1 MIERILARLDPQR
14 SVRARLSALMG
25 ASGFVFCVLLVLLM
39 GYRAEQRERQ
49 SVQRALQTSALT
61 IAHLLD
67 QDIRS
72 RRDEM
77 ALLALAIGNEH
88 PGEFDELQALVNKVK
103 ASTAA
108 YAWIG
113 LADQHGKVFI
123 ASDGLLEGESVAQ
136 RPWFQMGQ
144 QGVFFGD
151 PHEAKL
157 LANVLQRGE
166 NGELPRFVDIAMPI
180 PGSNRT
186 RDWVLGGHLYWDW
199 AQSVIRSAAAGME
212 LGSVDVLVADE
223 NGQWLV
229 TPPSVTSKN
238 LAGYLQNHE
247 ERERYLEAR
256 VDMSSTQGADY
267 LVHWSVLLR
276 EPRGHALATVFE
288 DRRQVLLL
296 AVLAAASFAALA
308 WFVAGWMAQPLL
320 ALAEMARALRP
331 AATPKKVIS
340 TPRHQPAGDETLFV
354 SNVIRDL
361 SSLDALTGLF
371 NRKRLLE
378 EVRAALEAMAE
389 RGHFGAL
396 IVMNLDDFRKLN
408 DAQGHDAGDHVLLE
422 VTRRLQASVG
432 DAGHLARLGADE
444 FALLVPSLGSSHERA
459 NVIARVHAEQM
470 LATLDTPVLVDG
482 NELPC
487 KAAAGYRVFDG
498 VEQTTASEV
507 LKQVDL
513 ALAQAKASHY
523 VKAMVFDQS
532 MQDRFAEQVALEEDL
547 ARAIPHELRLV
558 FQPQVNQEGRVIAAE
573 ALLRWEK
580 PGLGMVSPARFIPV
594 AEASGLIVP
603 IGLWV
608 VRQACETLRRWQGD
622 ERLAHLV
629 LAVNVSAK
637 EFDNHAYVDQ
647 VLHLIKESE
656 TDPSRLKLEL
666 TESILASNIPETI
679 EKMNIL
685 RGHGVRLSLDDFG
698 TGFSSLAYLQ
708 KLPLTQLKI
717 DQSFV
722 RDVTTNRHD
731 AAIARTIIN
740 LGAGLG
746 LMVIAEGVETEAQHQ
761 FLASAGCQFFQGYL
775 FGKPMPLADF
785 EKLF

>member
-1 MIERILARLDPQR
+1 MIRSVLARLDPQR

-25 ASGFVFCVLLVLLM
+25 VSGFVFCVLLVLLM
-39 GYRAEQRERQ
+39 GYRAEQKEHQ
-49 SVQRALQTSALT
+49 SVERALHTSALT

-72 RRDEM
+72 RRDEI

-88 PGEFDELQALVNKVK
+88 PGEIDELRALVNKVK
-103 ASTAA
+103 ASVPA

-113 LADQHGKVFI
+113 LADRDGKVLI
-123 ASDGLLEGESVAQ
+123 ASDGLLEGATVSQ

-144 QGVFFGD
+144 RGVFFGD
-151 PHEAKL
+151 PHEALL
-157 LANVLQRGE
+157 LARFLQRGE
-166 NGELPRFVDIAMPI
+166 NGELPRFVDIAMPV
-180 PGSNRT
+180 PGGDHTN
-186 RDWVLGGHLYWDW
+186 DWVLGGHLYWDW

-212 LGSVDVLVADE
+212 LDGVDVLVADAK
-223 NGQWLV
+223 GKWLV
-229 TPPSVTSKN
+229 TPPGVTSKD
-238 LAGYLQNHE
+238 LTDYLQDKE
-247 ERERYLEAR
+247 ERQRYLEAM
-256 VDMSSTQGADY
+256 VDMSSTQGADN
-267 LVHWSVLLR
+267 LVNWRVLLR
-276 EPRGHALATVFE
+276 EPRGHALAAVFE
-288 DRRQVLLL
+288 ERRQVLLL

-308 WFVAGWMAQPLL
+308 WFVAGWMAKPLL

-331 AATPKKVIS
+331 SATPGTTMPVPGKK
-340 TPRHQPAGDETLFV
+340 PAGDETLFV
-354 SNVIRDL
+354 SDVIRDL

-378 EVRAALEAMAE
+378 EVRTTLEAVAA
-389 RGHFGAL
+389 RGTFGAL

-408 DAQGHDAGDHVLLE
+408 DTQGHDAGDQVLLE

-432 DAGHLARLGADE
+432 GVGHLARLGADE
-444 FALLVPSLGSSHERA
+444 FALLVPDLGSSHERA
-459 NVIARVHAEQM
+459 DVIARVHAEQM

-498 VEQTTASEV
+498 VEQKTASEL

-513 ALAQAKASHY
+513 ALAQAKANHY
-523 VKAMVFDQS
+523 VKAMLFDQS

-558 FQPQVNQEGRVIAAE
+558 FQPQVDETGHVIAAE

-594 AEASGLIVP
+594 AEASGLIIP

-608 VRQACETLRRWQGD
+608 LRQACETLQRWQSD

-629 LAVNVSAK
+629 LAVNVSSK

-647 VLHLIKESE
+647 VLHVLKE
-656 TDPSRLKLEL
+656 TGADPSRLKLEL
-666 TESILASNIPETI
+666 TESIVASNIAETI
-679 EKMNIL
+679 EKMNAL
-685 RGHGVRLSLDDFG
+685 RAHGVRLSLDDFG

-722 RDVTTNRHD
+722 KDVNTNRRD
-731 AAIARTIIN
+731 AAIASTIIN
-740 LGAGLG
+740 LGMGLE
-746 LMVIAEGVETEAQHQ
+746 LMVIAEGVETEEQRQ

-785 EKLF
+785 EKLL